1 MFQEFLTRHP
11 LSSLIA
17 SPGPF
22 PLYPPAGSA
31 AWRGLSEEAKREI
44 TEEAQKFSA
53 LPYPMRLATDF
64 LAFTRT
70 GSRKADEDPYFFRR
84 RKLCWTALWCCMDEK
99 APLDDV
105 IDGLWCISEETAWV
119 ISAHNVNPIPGAPS
133 PAEYP
138 LPDPDRPYIDLFS
151 AQTGMILSIVT
162 DLLQERLEAA
172 APQVLSRVQRELNLR
187 VLRPFM
193 ENDDFWWMGF
203 RRKDLCNWTPWIV
216 SNVLVTACLTPLPED
231 IFLPSLMERALL
243 MVDRWLDTVP
253 PDGGCDEGAGYW
265 NMAGGALLDCV
276 EVLEKTAGDMSELWR
291 DEKLRAIASFP
302 LKMEIGH
309 GWFANFADCDARPFL
324 SGERLQYAGE
334 RIGDG
339 ALTALGHR
347 HRGSVSDQMKDVPH
361 LTRLLSFLF
370 RPDPEGI
377 PSRSGDVWLNDLQV
391 RLVRRGRLTLCC
403 KGGHNGESH
412 NHNDVGSFM
421 LYADSEPVILDAG
434 NMTYTAKTFSDER
447 YSLWNVRSPWHNLPL
462 PLGKEQLPGMDRR
475 AEDVRC
481 LPDGLA
487 LELGSAYGCGDILSV
502 RRELRLADDSLVLRD
517 RIETAKDGENTW
529 VFMLRSRP
537 TVIGSTIASGPVCI
551 SFPES
556 FSFTCEEIPVGDPR
570 MAANF
575 PGSLFRI
582 LLASPA
588 SRVTEAL
595 FTVRT
600 RS

>member
-1 MFQEFLTRHP
+1 MFQEFISAHP

-17 SPGPF
+17 SPAPF

-31 AWRGLSEEAKREI
+31 PWRGLKDSVINQITTEAE
-44 TEEAQKFSA
+44 KFSA

-84 RKLCWTALWCCMDEK
+84 RKLCWAALRCCVDEN
-99 APLDDV
+99 ASLDDV
-105 IDGLWCISEETAWV
+105 IDGLWCISEETTWV

-151 AQTGMILSIVT
+151 AQTGMILSIVSS
-162 DLLQERLEAA
+162 LLRNRLEAA
-172 APQVLSRVQRELNLR
+172 APQVLSRVQRELRLR
-187 VLRPFM
+187 VLTPFM

-216 SNVLVTACLTPLPED
+216 SNILVTACLTPLPESAP
-231 IFLPSLMERALL
+231 LPSLMERALL

-253 PDGGCDEGAGYW
+253 ADGGCDEGAGYW

-276 EVLEKTAGDMSELWR
+276 EVLEKAAGNMSELWR
-291 DEKLRAIASFP
+291 DPKLRAIASFP

-324 SGERLQYAGE
+324 SGERLQYAGL
-334 RIGDG
+334 RLGDG
-339 ALTALGHR
+339 ELIALGHR
-347 HRGSVSDQMKDVPH
+347 HRGTVADQMKDVPH

-370 RPDPEGI
+370 TPDPEGV
-377 PSRSGDVWLNDLQV
+377 PSRPGDVWLKDLQV
-391 RLVRRGRLTLCC
+391 RLVRRGRLALCC

-447 YSLWNVRSPWHNLPL
+447 YSLWNVRSAWHNLPL
-462 PLGKEQLPGMDRR
+462 PLGKEQLPGRDRR
-475 AEDVRC
+475 AEDVLC

-487 LELGSAYGCGDILSV
+487 LELRSAYGCGDILSV
-502 RRELRLADDSLVLRD
+502 RRELRLRDDSLVLRD
-517 RIETAKDGENTW
+517 RIETSKSGETAW
-529 VFMLRSRP
+529 VFMLRFRP
-537 TVIGSTIASGPVCI
+537 SVIGSTVESGPVRI
-551 SFPES
+551 SFPEG
-556 FSFTCEEIPVGDPR
+556 FSFACEEIPVGDPR

-582 LLASPA
+582 LLTAPESQA
-588 SRVTEAL
+588 VDAL

-600 RS
+600 VS

>member
-1 MFQEFLTRHP
+1 MFQEFLSRHP
-11 LSSLIA
+11 LSSLIS

-22 PLYPPAGSA
+22 PLYPPAGSVP
-31 AWRGLSEEAKREI
+31 WRGLPEKVRREI
-44 TEEAQKFSA
+44 AEQAEKFSA

-84 RKLCWTALWCCMDEK
+84 RKLCWAALWCCADDN

-105 IDGLWCISEETAWV
+105 IDGLWCICEETSWV

-151 AQTGMILSIVT
+151 AQTGMILSIVAG
-162 DLLQERLEAA
+162 LLQKRLEAA
-172 APQVLSRVQRELNLR
+172 APQVLSRVRRELVLR

-193 ENDDFWWMGF
+193 ENDDFWWMGC

-216 SNVLVTACLTPLPED
+216 SNVLVASCLTPLPED
-231 IFLPSLMERALL
+231 ISLPSLMERALL

-253 PDGGCDEGAGYW
+253 ADGGCDEGAGYW

-291 DEKLRAIASFP
+291 NEKLRAVASFP

-324 SGERLQYAGE
+324 SGERLQYAG
-334 RIGDG
+334 IHLGDM
-339 ALTALGHR
+339 ALAELGHR
-347 HRGSVSDQMKDVPH
+347 YRGGVADQLKDVPH

-370 RPDPEGI
+370 GPDPEGV
-377 PSRSGDVWLNDLQV
+377 PSRPGDVWLNDLEV
-391 RLVRRGRLTLCC
+391 RLVRRGRLVLCC

-421 LYADSEPVILDAG
+421 LYADSEPVIPDAG
-434 NMTYTAKTFSDER
+434 NMTYTAKTFSGER
-447 YSLWNVRSPWHNLPL
+447 YSLWNVRSAWHSLPL
-462 PLGKEQLPGMDRR
+462 PLGREQLPGMDRR
-475 AEDVRC
+475 AKDVRC

-487 LELGSAYGCGDILSV
+487 LDLAPAYGSGDILSV
-502 RRELRLADDSLVLRD
+502 RRELRLREDALILRD
-517 RIETAKDGENTW
+517 RIETAEEGENAW
-529 VFMLRSRP
+529 VFMLRFRP
-537 TVIGSTIASGPVCI
+537 AVTGGAVESGPVRI
-551 SFPES
+551 SFPEG
-556 FSFTCEEIPVGDPR
+556 FSVACEEIPVDDPR

-582 LLASPA
+582 LLTAPA
-588 SRVTEAL
+588 ARAVDAL
-595 FTVRT
+595 FTVRVI
-600 RS
+600 S

>member
-1 MFQEFLTRHP
+1 MFQEFLSRHP
-11 LSSLIA
+11 LSFA

-22 PLYPPAGSA
+22 PLYPPSGSA
-31 AWRGLSEEAKREI
+31 SWRALPETVKREI
-44 TEEAQKFSA
+44 AEEAEKVSA
-53 LPYPMRLATDF
+53 RPYPMRLAADF

-84 RKLCWTALWCCMDEK
+84 RKLCWAALRCCVDEN

-105 IDGLWCISEETAWV
+105 IDGLWCISEETSWV

-151 AQTGMILSIVT
+151 AQTGMILSIVSF
-162 DLLQERLEAA
+162 LLQKPLEAA
-172 APQVLSRVQRELNLR
+172 APQVLSRVRRELLLR
-187 VLRPFM
+187 VIRPFM
-193 ENDDFWWMGF
+193 NNDDFWWMGF

-216 SNVLVTACLTPLPED
+216 SNVLVTSCLTRLPED
-231 IFLPSLMERALL
+231 ISLPSLTERALL

-253 PDGGCDEGAGYW
+253 EDGGCDEGAGYW

-276 EVLEKTAGDMSELWR
+276 EVLEKTAGDMTELWQN
-291 DEKLRAIASFP
+291 EKLRAVASFP

-334 RIGDG
+334 KLGDA
-339 ALTALGHR
+339 ALVSLGHR
-347 HRGSVSDQMKDVPH
+347 YRGTVSDQMKDVPH

-370 RPDPEGI
+370 RPDPEGV
-377 PSRSGDVWLNDLQV
+377 PSRPGDVWLKDLQV

-421 LYADSEPVILDAG
+421 LYVDSEPVIPDAG

-447 YSLWNVRSPWHNLPL
+447 YSLWNVRSAWHNLPL
-462 PLGKEQLPGMDRR
+462 PLGKEQLPGGDRC
-475 AEDVRC
+475 AENVFC
-481 LPDGLA
+481 LPDGLSLN
-487 LELGSAYGCGDILSV
+487 LESAYGRGDILSV
-502 RRELRLADDSLVLRD
+502 RRELRLTEEALVLRD
-517 RIETAKDGENTW
+517 RIETAKEGENTW

-537 TVIGSTIASGPVCI
+537 SVVGCTVESGPARI
-551 SFPES
+551 SFPEG
-556 FSFTCEEIPVGDPR
+556 FSCACEEIPVTDAR

-575 PGSLFRI
+575 PGSLFRV
-582 LLASPA
+582 LVSAPTSGSA
-588 SRVTEAL
+588 DAL
-595 FTVRT
+595 FTVRLL
-600 RS
+600 S